1 MQIDFKN
8 LYFIVLILLFA
19 GCKEKSTF
27 PNGTWVDLS
36 YAYDSE
42 TIYWPTASG
51 YKLDTVFE
59 GTTEEGYYYSAF
71 NISTAEH
78 GGTHLD
84 APIHFARGQQSV
96 EQLSINQLSG
106 EAIVVDI
113 SVASMNNADYRL
125 KVEDLQKWEET
136 NGAMPKDVILLV
148 RTGYGKYWPDRLK
161 YLGTDKVGPEAVNDL
176 HFPGISEEAAKWLV
190 ENRSIKAIG
199 IDTPSID
206 FGQSKDFISH
216 RIFYESNIPGFENV
230 ANLDML
236 PIKGIWIIALPMK
249 IKGGSGAPLRIA
261 ALIN

>member
-1 MQIDFKN
+1 MKFKSTIKI
-8 LYFIVLILLFA
+8 LIIPILLFA
-19 GCKEKSTF
+19 GCKEKSKF

-59 GTTEEGYYYSAF
+59 GTTEGGYYYSAF
-71 NISTAEH
+71 NIFTAEH

-84 APIHFARGQQSV
+84 APIHFARGKQSV

-113 SVASMNNADYRL
+113 SEACINNADYRL
-125 KVEDLQKWEET
+125 KIEDLQKWEET
-136 NGAMPKDVILLV
+136 NGAIPKNAILLV
-148 RTGYGKYWPDRLK
+148 RSGYGKYWPDRLK

-176 HFPGISEEAAKWLV
+176 HFPGIGEEAAKWLV
-190 ENRSIKAIG
+190 ESRNIKAIG

-230 ANLDML
+230 ANLDQL
-236 PIKGIWIIALPMK
+236 PEKGAWIIALPMK

>member
-1 MQIDFKN
+1 MQINFKN
-8 LYFIVLILLFA
+8 PYFIVSILFFA

-51 YKLDTVFE
+51 YKLDTVFD
-59 GTTEEGYYYSAF
+59 GITEEGYYYSAF

-84 APIHFARGQQSV
+84 APSHFARGQQSV

-113 SVASMNNADYRL
+113 SVACLNNADYRL
-125 KVEDLQKWEET
+125 KIEDLQKWEEA

-148 RTGYGKYWPDRLK
+148 RSGYGKYWPDRLK

-230 ANLDML
+230 ANLDQL
-236 PIKGIWIIALPMK
+236 PEKGSWIIALPMK